1 MKDKI
6 LGRPIVD
13 LPMPH
18 PETKILIMSEPEKVI
33 YRLIEDKFR
42 KIINEHFKKGDAQK
56 NYGVFLA
63 QLMRLRQATAHPFL
77 LEQCMKD
84 IFDVQ
89 DLAIL
94 KSKLEMLSGNQTPIY
109 EQLQLWI
116 SPTIDEATGQPV
128 DKAEFGRSGFG
139 THFEMG
145 PFLDDMDEEKLLEK
159 VVCRLCGDLPDPAVI
174 TDCKHIFCRDCLES
188 ETHRQAAATESDYTE
203 CPTCQK
209 AFSGAKPYNRL
220 KLKRANDEMGFSTQG
235 SRRGSRNARRG
246 DENFTPKDAW
256 FKLCINENEA
266 LLPSAKMIALKS
278 QILKW
283 LNEAPD
289 DKILSK

>member
-1 MKDKI
+1 MRDKI

-13 LPMPH
+13 LPLPH
-18 PETKILIMSEPEKVI
+18 PSTKIVNMSDAEKTI
-33 YRLIEDKFR
+33 YRLLEQKFR
-42 KIINEHFKKGDAQK
+42 DIINQHFERGDSRK

-63 QLMRLRQATAHPFL
+63 QLLRLRQATAHPFL
-77 LEQCMKD
+77 LEQCVKD
-84 IFDVQ
+84 LFDVQ

-94 KSKLEMLSGNQTPIY
+94 KAKLEVLSGNQTPIY
-109 EQLQLWI
+109 EQLQLWVG
-116 SPTIDEATGQPV
+116 PTTDEATEEPV
-128 DKAEFGRSGFG
+128 NKAEFGRSEFG
-139 THFEMG
+139 KHFEMG
-145 PFLDDMDEEKLLEK
+145 PFLDSMDTEALFSK

-209 AFSGAKPYNRL
+209 AFSGTKPYNRL
-220 KLKRANDEMGFSTQG
+220 KLKRADDDMGFSTQG
-235 SRRGSRNARRG
+235 SRRGSANGRRA
-246 DENFTPKDAW
+246 DEKPTPKDAW
-256 FKLCINENEA
+256 FNLCINENAA